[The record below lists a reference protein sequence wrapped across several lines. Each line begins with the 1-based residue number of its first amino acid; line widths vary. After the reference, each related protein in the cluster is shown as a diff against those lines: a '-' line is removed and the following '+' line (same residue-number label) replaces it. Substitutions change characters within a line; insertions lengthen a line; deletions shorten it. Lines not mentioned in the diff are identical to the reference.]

1 MLLLTVVLASGLRN
15 AIAFQKQR
23 EKEREAEEQ
32 AKKEELRAKMKGEWR
47 PSLSAAIAG
56 TQRVGQAKQRSE

>member
-1 MLLLTVVLASGLRN
+1 VLFPNAVLVSGLRN
-15 AIAFQKQR
+15 AIAFQKRR

-32 AKKEELRAKMKGEWR
+32 AKREELRAKMAGEWR

-56 TQRVGQAKQRSE
+56 TQGVGQEKDHRD